1 MSSTRRLFGILL
13 LILSVFCLYLTIINY
28 NDVTTYVNKIVR
40 KYSKNNVV
48 VPNYTKNHRL
58 YIFKSVKETTNFEPQ
73 NIEDLKNIYFTVLNN
88 GWETFTFYCPYDY
101 ENCVNDV
108 KQIANSKNDDYITLI
123 NNYVSPYNS
132 YRRYNTTI
140 VDDNKI
146 TLSVDKLYDAD
157 EIVKINN
164 VLDPYISKNFNKKNI
179 TLKDI
184 EKLHD
189 YLISKITYDNDY
201 KIGDEITDSN
211 KATGAVLKGVA
222 LCSGYSD
229 AFAIALDKINIPNFK
244 INSAEHEWNV
254 IYFNNKWSHIDLT
267 WDDDEINKNNNRN
280 FFMIDTKTLYSKDKK
295 DHLFAEDYYLELK

>member
-1 MSSTRRLFGILL
+1 MSSTRRLIGILL
-13 LILSVFCLYLTIINY
+13 LILSMFCLYLTIMNY

-48 VPNYTKNHRL
+48 VPDYTKNHRL
-58 YIFKSVKETTNFEPQ
+58 YIFKSMKETTNFEPHS
-73 NIEDLKNIYFTVLNN
+73 IEDLKSIYFTVLNN
-88 GWETFTFYCPYDY
+88 GWDTFTFYCPFDY
-101 ENCVNDV
+101 ESCVEDV
-108 KQIANSKNDDYITLI
+108 KEIANSKNNDYITLI

-146 TLSVDKLYDAD
+146 TLSIDKLYTD
-157 EIVKINN
+157 EEIAKINS
-164 VLDPYISKNFNKKNI
+164 VLDPYINKNFNTKNI
-179 TLKDI
+179 KLKDI

-201 KIGDEITDSN
+201 KKGDEITDSN
-211 KATGAVLKGVA
+211 KATGAILKGVA

-244 INSAEHEWNV
+244 INSVEHEWNA
-254 IYFNNKWSHIDLT
+254 IYFNNKWTHIDLT

-280 FFMIDTKTLYSKDKK
+280 FFMIDTATLYKKDKK
-295 DHLFAEDYYLELK
+295 DHNFAEDLYLELK